1 MVMRTHQK
9 HKPRA
14 GAVLVT
20 EKDWNKPF
28 VELFIGI
35 SFCLCF
41 FMSWFSH
48 PLFSAKVVQL
58 GGLGFACLWVAF
70 KLGLSRHLV
79 VHLTTLIGSILCISV
94 ILATGGTVSVV
105 MVVFVGLAW
114 MPFLLLS
121 LRSAIA
127 WLIAQFNALL
137 IVFVASQ
144 FGWIHTQPNLLP
156 ETSFW
161 NLAIKLQA
169 IVAMILILD
178 FLYRSRQNQINAL
191 QIRGDELEKLHI
203 ELIRAQSHKDEFIA
217 SVGHEL
223 RTPMNAILGLNSVL
237 KDEIQNDAADLKRV
251 ELIRKST
258 QHLLC
263 VVNDILDFSQ
273 LQAHRMVL
281 NLEAFSFQ
289 NKMKEH
295 FEKFKIRALSK
306 SLNADYLF
314 DPELPEWILGDEKR
328 LLQMLNAM
336 LENALKFT
344 HQGGISLR
352 LLHHPIGLRMEVQ
365 DTGIGMTDE
374 QILNVFGRFEKSA
387 TPGLKLYGGTGLGL
401 SICERLVQLHGGQ
414 IGVQSQLNKC
424 SLFWIELPIT
434 PAQPAQHQP
443 EQGNPTTKHSPQHFL
458 IVDDHP
464 VNLMVA
470 KQMVKKSWPQA
481 RIDTVSTG
489 QEALIFIQQ
498 HDVDMILMDML
509 MPDMDG
515 MEVTRIIRQ
524 LPSVKK
530 QTPILGLTASSNSE
544 DLENCLAAGM
554 NAMVLKPLEE
564 QELEKGVSACFR
576 KSQDHRV

>member
-1 MVMRTHQK
+1 
-9 HKPRA
+9 
-14 GAVLVT
+14 
-20 EKDWNKPF
+20 
-28 VELFIGI
+28 
-35 SFCLCF
+35 
-41 FMSWFSH
+41 
-48 PLFSAKVVQL
+48 
-58 GGLGFACLWVAF
+58 
-70 KLGLSRHLV
+70 
-79 VHLTTLIGSILCISV
+79 
-94 ILATGGTVSVV
+94 
-105 MVVFVGLAW
+105 
-114 MPFLLLS
+114 
-121 LRSAIA
+121 
-127 WLIAQFNALL
+127 
-137 IVFVASQ
+137 
-144 FGWIHTQPNLLP
+144 
-156 ETSFW
+156 
-161 NLAIKLQA
+161 
-169 IVAMILILD
+169 
-178 FLYRSRQNQINAL
+178 
-191 QIRGDELEKLHI
+191 
-203 ELIRAQSHKDEFIA
+203 
-217 SVGHEL
+217 
-223 RTPMNAILGLNSVL
+223 
-237 KDEIQNDAADLKRV
+237 
-251 ELIRKST
+251 
-258 QHLLC
+258 
-263 VVNDILDFSQ
+263 
-273 LQAHRMVL
+273 
-281 NLEAFSFQ
+281 
-289 NKMKEH
+289 
-295 FEKFKIRALSK
+295 
-306 SLNADYLF
+306 
-314 DPELPEWILGDEKR
+314 
-328 LLQMLNAM
+328 
-336 LENALKFT
+336 
-344 HQGGISLR
+344 
-352 LLHHPIGLRMEVQ
+352 MEVQ

-414 IGVQSQLNKC
+414 IGVQSQLNKG